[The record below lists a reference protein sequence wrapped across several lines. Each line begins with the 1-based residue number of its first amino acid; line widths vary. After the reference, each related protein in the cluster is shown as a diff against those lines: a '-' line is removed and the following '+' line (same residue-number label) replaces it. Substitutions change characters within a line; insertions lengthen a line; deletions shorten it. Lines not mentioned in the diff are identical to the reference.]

1 MVLELSR
8 KLFYS
13 TMNGSDSVLS
23 QLLVGFI
30 LIFFPHLVSASSRD
44 SLSIHADVTPAN
56 SRPNIVLLRPALPL
70 SRHLELNRFLF
81 SLEKDD
87 SIDRDD

>member
-30 LIFFPHLVSASSRD
+30 LIFFSIWCLHLQGIPFPFMLTSRRQT
-44 SLSIHADVTPAN
+44 LGQT
-56 SRPNIVLLRPALPL
+56 
-70 SRHLELNRFLF
+70 
-81 SLEKDD
+81 
-87 SIDRDD
+87 

>member
-30 LIFFPHLVSASSRD
+30 WIFFSHLVSASSRD
-44 SLSIHADVTPAN
+44 SLFIHADVTPAN
-56 SRPNIVLLRPALPL
+56 TRPNIVLLRPALPL
-70 SRHLELNRFLF
+70 PRHFELNRFLF

-87 SIDRDD
+87 STDRDD